1 MKNERGITIISLI
14 IYVIL
19 MTFVVAGVTA
29 VTTSFQNNI
38 KEVDKDAKSAVS
50 FAKFNMYF
58 LNDIKSKN
66 VHIVSSSRDRI
77 ELTLENKNGDIE
89 NVKYSVQNNALY
101 RNKVKICDGI
111 KSVTILA
118 SESNGMSYET
128 VIVRL
133 RINDYDKTTTYTL
146 EPQQ

>member
-38 KEVDKDAKSAVS
+38 NEVDKDAKSAVS

-66 VHIVSSSRDRI
+66 VSIVSSSRDRI
-77 ELTLENKNGDIE
+77 ELSLENKDGDIE
-89 NVKYSVQNNALY
+89 NVKYSVQNNCLY
-101 RNKVKICDGI
+101 RNKVKICDGV
-111 KSVTILA
+111 KSATIIA
-118 SESNGMSYET
+118 SENSGTTDET

-146 EPQQ
+146 EPQ